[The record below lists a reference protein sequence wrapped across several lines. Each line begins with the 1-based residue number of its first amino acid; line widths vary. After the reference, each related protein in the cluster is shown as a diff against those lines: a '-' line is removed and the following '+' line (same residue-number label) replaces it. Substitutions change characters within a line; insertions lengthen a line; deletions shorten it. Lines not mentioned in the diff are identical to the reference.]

1 VPLPEQKTAGVKV
14 EPLQAALPHWTDV
27 AACWQAPDPLQAPV
41 LPQVVLIGQ
50 RLWGSAA
57 LAATLAQVPFPLA
70 LHAWQVGQLALLQQT
85 PSTQWPPLHSW
96 SAPQVAP
103 SPLVA
108 RQLPFVPV
116 Q

>member
-1 VPLPEQKTAGVKV
+1 MPLPEQKTAGVKV

-85 PSTQWPPLHSW
+85 PSTQFPVAHWMGSVQA
-96 SAPQVAP
+96 APEAFL
-103 SPLVA
+103 S
-108 RQLPFVPV
+108 RHIPFGPV